1 MLVPTPAGRS
11 PTRLA
16 TLYADRLW
24 RIVRGNVAIERPDP
38 DEPDD

>member
-1 MLVPTPAGRS
+1 MLLPSPAGRS

-24 RIVRGNVAIERPDP
+24 RIVRGNVAIARPEP
-38 DEPDD
+38 DESDD